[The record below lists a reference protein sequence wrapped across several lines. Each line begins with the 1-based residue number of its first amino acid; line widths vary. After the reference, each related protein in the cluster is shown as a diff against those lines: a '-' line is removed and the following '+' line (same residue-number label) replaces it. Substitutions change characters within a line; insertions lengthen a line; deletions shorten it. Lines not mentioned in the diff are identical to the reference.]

1 MSAQALA
8 AATGD
13 DVVIDSSCL
22 AEEGV
27 VRQDGTASGAADQQ
41 AADNARHCGDSQS
54 RWQESTGGSQKA
66 AGVLDT
72 WSEGQCH
79 RDAISPRGERGLQ
92 RQEFHGRHPQA
103 IAQDHLLLK
112 PVPASIMH
120 M

>member
-41 AADNARHCGDSQS
+41 AADNARRCRDS
-54 RWQESTGGSQKA
+54 
-66 AGVLDT
+66 
-72 WSEGQCH
+72 
-79 RDAISPRGERGLQ
+79 
-92 RQEFHGRHPQA
+92 
-103 IAQDHLLLK
+103 
-112 PVPASIMH
+112 
-120 M
+120 